1 VRSQIANLPAEK
13 AEAQTCESKVE
24 WLLGKS
30 REETMAK
37 KPAVDEA
44 SLLLELYDLRR
55 EPELLRG
62 A

>member
-1 VRSQIANLPAEK
+1 
-13 AEAQTCESKVE
+13 
-24 WLLGKS
+24 
-30 REETMAK
+30 MAK